1 MDAPVRGFVAISL
14 FIVGCASGDSSRVTV
29 DAGDELDSAT
39 IADAT
44 PDAAPDACIPTDE
57 ICDDADNDCDG
68 AVDEGFVVGDACDGA
83 DTDAC
88 AEGFVVCGT
97 DGATTCSDTT
107 SSSIEKCNGVDDDCR
122 NGVDDGFFVNQPCT
136 VGVGACA
143 KQGVQIC
150 DSAQTGTTCNATA
163 GTPTAELCGN
173 AIDEDCNGVDP
184 ACPPNDL
191 PAGAIDISNGGAF
204 TVDLTAAHDDNYAA
218 TTPTLDCG
226 DPGGRD
232 AFYTFTL
239 PAEEVVYFDSF
250 GSNFDTVIR
259 VLAGS
264 CSFTPGATKACADD
278 ACATTLSQGAIDLPA
293 GTYCLVVDQ
302 FSSTTTAGAATLT
315 FKRGGRPGLALPS
328 TSGTVTGTTTGKA
341 NLSIAGC
348 EANSA
353 QPDVGYYFLSC
364 PNRSYAVSAST
375 CTGSAF
381 DTVLYVRAGA
391 ATTADVACSD
401 DEPACGT
408 YNSKISGATVAGPN
422 LDWLIVDGFGQT
434 GNGNYSITYSVQ

>member
-1 MDAPVRGFVAISL
+1 MRGIVAVSV
-14 FIVGCASGDSSRVTV
+14 FIVGCASGDSSRATV
-29 DAGDELDSAT
+29 DADIGEVDAT
-39 IADAT
+39 IADAS
-44 PDAAPDACIPTDE
+44 PDAPPDACVPTDE
-57 ICDDADNDCDG
+57 ICDNVDNDCDG
-68 AVDEGFVVGDACDGA
+68 QVDEGYVLGDACDGA

-88 AEGFVVCGT
+88 AEGFVVCGAA
-97 DGATTCSDTT
+97 GATTCSDTT
-107 SSSIEKCNGVDDDCR
+107 TSSVEKCNGMDDDCK
-122 NGVDDGFFVNQPCT
+122 NGVDDGFAVNQPCS

-143 KQGVQIC
+143 KQGMQVC
-150 DSAQTGTTCNATA
+150 NSAQNGTTCNATA
-163 GTPTAELCGN
+163 GTPSAELCGN
-173 AIDEDCNGVDP
+173 SVDEDCNGVDP
-184 ACPPNDL
+184 TCPPNDL
-191 PAGAIDISNGGAF
+191 PSGAIDISSGGTFA
-204 TVDLTAAHDDNYAA
+204 VDLTAAHDDNFAA

-250 GSNFDTVIR
+250 GSDFDTVIR
-259 VLAGS
+259 VFAGS
-264 CSFTPGATKACADD
+264 CSATPGTTKACADD
-278 ACATTLSQGAIDLPA
+278 ACATTRSQGAIDLPA
-293 GTYCLVVDQ
+293 GTYCLVIDQ
-302 FSSTTTAGAATLT
+302 FSSTATAGAAKLT

-348 EANSA
+348 ETNSA
-353 QPDVGYYFLSC
+353 QPDVGYFFLTC
-364 PNRSYAVSAST
+364 PNKSYSVTAST

-381 DTVLYVRAGA
+381 DTVLYLRAGA
-391 ATTADVACSD
+391 ATTTDVACSD

-408 YNSKISGATVAGPN
+408 YNSKFSGATVAGPN

>member
-1 MDAPVRGFVAISL
+1 MGDAP
-14 FIVGCASGDSSRVTV
+14 RVTP
-29 DAGDELDSAT
+29 DAASEVDSAT
-39 IADAT
+39 PADAA
-44 PDAAPDACIPTDE
+44 PDVAPDACIPTDE
-57 ICDDADNDCDG
+57 VCDNADNDCDG
-68 AVDEGFVVGDACDGA
+68 QVDEGFVLGDACDGA

-88 AEGFVVCGT
+88 NEGFVVCGAN
-97 DGATTCSDTT
+97 GATTCSDLTT
-107 SSSIEKCNGVDDDCR
+107 STVEKCNGVDDDCK
-122 NGVDDGFFVNQPCT
+122 NGVDDGFAVNQPCT

-143 KQGVQIC
+143 VQGTRIC
-150 DSAQTGTTCNATA
+150 NTAQTDTICNATA
-163 GTPTAELCGN
+163 GSPSAELCGN
-173 AIDEDCNGVDP
+173 AIDEDCNGAD
-184 ACPPNDL
+184 ATCPPNDL
-191 PAGAIDISNGGAF
+191 PSGAIDISSGGTF

-218 TTPTLDCG
+218 TTATLDCG

-250 GSNFDTVIR
+250 GSSFDTVIR
-259 VLAGS
+259 VFAGA
-264 CSFTPGATKACADD
+264 CSTTPGTTKACADD
-278 ACATTLSQGAIDLPA
+278 ACSTTRSQGAIDLAA
-293 GTYCLVVDQ
+293 GTYCLVIDQ
-302 FSSTTTAGAATLT
+302 FSGTTTAGAASLT
-315 FKRGGRPGLALPS
+315 FKRGGRPGLALPQA
-328 TSGTVTGTTTGKA
+328 SGTVTGSTTGKT

-353 QPDVGYYFLSC
+353 QPDVGYFFLTC
-364 PNRSYAVSAST
+364 PSRNYSVTAST
-375 CTGSAF
+375 CTGSSF
-381 DTVLYVRAGA
+381 DTVLYLRAGN